1 MIESLTSLR
10 IDVPDSSSLNVPVV
24 SPLDEPEASEAAE
37 GPSRDSE
44 LERREVWIPNPEQ
57 KEKDEKDGKVGKV
70 EDEATQATFETVTL
84 EDVTNVTI
92 NDENHESRESPDQN
106 PEPIESELVDRPI
119 PAVQICVRLRPML
132 QWERCEAYE
141 PSTMELKEGIDG
153 TVALKEDGRH
163 RHFRFNTVIGADR
176 SQQEVWDMSRIDSV
190 VNKVALGFHATIF
203 AYGQTGTG
211 KTHTMEGFTYEHHC
225 GTIPTISAARPR
237 VKAWSNSCEFSPKH
251 ILHVCHVKADGT
263 YGTFI
268 QCNHFF
274 SFCKMT
280 FLD

>member
-1 MIESLTSLR
+1 M
-10 IDVPDSSSLNVPVV
+10 
-24 SPLDEPEASEAAE
+24 EAAQ
-37 GPSRDSE
+37 GSSREAHSE
-44 LERREVWIPNPEQ
+44 LEKREVWIPNEENEMNE
-57 KEKDEKDGKVGKV
+57 EKDGKLGKVGKV
-70 EDEATQATFETVTL
+70 EEATATFETVTL
-84 EDVTNVTI
+84 DATI
-92 NDENHESRESPDQN
+92 NSDLNEKAENHESRESPDPN

-153 TVALKEDGRH
+153 TVALKEDGRN

-176 SQQEVWDMSRIDSV
+176 SQQEVWDMSRIDAV

-225 GTIPTISAARPR
+225 GTVPTISAARPR
-237 VKAWSNSCEFSPKH
+237 VKAWSNSCAVNRVFMIFLWSP
-251 ILHVCHVKADGT
+251 
-263 YGTFI
+263 
-268 QCNHFF
+268 
-274 SFCKMT
+274 
-280 FLD
+280 